1 MAQAIVHT
9 RGLDWHV
16 GAPPVLLLAALVM
29 VLYWPSVMALTEV
42 WGSDRGV
49 YSQGYL
55 IGAASLWIL
64 AMRAHEVR
72 ASPRP
77 NPWAAPLVLAL
88 GFVWLLGARSGIQT
102 AEALL
107 LPLVLLA
114 AIRAMFGP
122 AVARACSFPC
132 ALQLLAT
139 PIWGPLNAPL
149 QNITTPAAALILRA
163 LQVPTS
169 VAGNLIHIR
178 AGTFE
183 IAPACSGLG
192 MLLVGLAT
200 AALYGEMQR
209 QPWPRRLA
217 LLALAAVLSVAANWL
232 RVAGIV
238 LLAYHKGMDY
248 SLVQDHYGFGWVV
261 FALMLLAFFPLARRI
276 ASAPPVAPPPA
287 HPQAVPAQRTL
298 WDAKGATALILLAL
312 VIGPMWNWV
321 ALARAAAPVTVQLPA
336 DPPAGWLGPTP
347 VSAENWVPRFP
358 GADAERAR
366 LYTSGSQQ
374 QVSVFRAAFA
384 VQRHGK
390 KLVGYGVEILA
401 PDEAAISQR
410 SIAIGTAK
418 LTEIETASPD
428 GHRALVWLRYT
439 VGKRHFTSAWR
450 AQLSYGWASLTSAP
464 ASYIMLFRAPCAV
477 DCSAARSALTQFVND
492 TAILNGS

>member
-1 MAQAIVHT
+1 MEQSIAQY
-9 RGLDWHV
+9 RGLDWRV
-16 GAPPVLLLAALVM
+16 GAVPVLLLTALVL
-29 VLYWPSVMALTEV
+29 VLYWPSVMALAEV

-55 IGAASLWIL
+55 IAAASLWIL
-64 AMRAHEVR
+64 AMRAHEAR
-72 ASPRP
+72 ASLRP
-77 NPWAAPLVLAL
+77 TPWAAPLLLML

-107 LPLVLLA
+107 LPVILWV
-114 AIRAMFGP
+114 AILAMFGP
-122 AVARACSFPC
+122 AVARACWFPC
-132 ALQLLAT
+132 ALLLLAI

-149 QNITTPAAALILRA
+149 QNMTTPATALILRA

-169 VAGNLIHIR
+169 VAGNVIHIR
-178 AGTFE
+178 AGYFE

-232 RVAGIV
+232 RVAGII
-238 LLAYHKGMDY
+238 LLAYYRGIDY
-248 SLVQDHYGFGWVV
+248 PLVEDHYGFGWVV

-276 ASAPPVAPPPA
+276 ASAPPVALTPA
-287 HPQAVPAQRTL
+287 HPEVVPAQRTL
-298 WDAKGATALILLAL
+298 LSAKGATALIL
-312 VIGPMWNWV
+312 G
-321 ALARAAAPVTVQLPA
+321 ALAFGPLWNCLAAARTSPPVSAQLPA
-336 DPPAGWLGPTP
+336 DPRSGWLGPTS
-347 VSAENWVPRFP
+347 VTAHNWVPLFP
-358 GADAERAR
+358 GADAERVG
-366 LYTSGSQQ
+366 LYTSGSQ

-401 PDEAAISQR
+401 PDEAAISQQGV
-410 SIAIGTAK
+410 AVGTAE
-418 LTEIETASPD
+418 LAEIETAAPD

-439 VGKRHFTSAWR
+439 VGERHFTSAWR

-477 DCSAARSALTQFVND
+477 DCGAARSALTRFVED
-492 TAILNGS
+492 TGILNGS